1 MLYGFDV
8 ISDLNLTRDD
18 EFNWEGKPTS
28 LFCIVAGN
36 VSNDMTVLHKTFKHL
51 SGLYHGVF
59 FIDGSLENQGI
70 IDKDARSNEIA
81 RICSHFR
88 NVIYL
93 HNNVVVVDGI
103 ALIGLNGW
111 GNKNTE
117 FNILDDF
124 HIKCYKYDDIAY
136 LEKTLEKIQLHIDVK
151 KIVIVSNCVP
161 LRELY
166 FGENDINDE
175 EVYPAYVLYKDTEH
189 KVTKWIYGSYDKL
202 VDTTINN
209 INYVNNAKYDV
220 EPYFAKRIEITL

>member
-1 MLYGFDV
+1 MIYSFDV
-8 ISDLNLTRDD
+8 ISDLNLTPND

-36 VSNDMTVLHKTFKHL
+36 ITNDMTVLHKTLKHL

-59 FIDGSLENQGI
+59 FIDGALENQGVFDR
-70 IDKDARSNEIA
+70 DKHSEQIG
-81 RICSHFR
+81 RICSVFR

-103 ALIGLNGW
+103 ALLGLNGW
-111 GNKNTE
+111 GNKKMENT
-117 FNILDDF
+117 ILDDF
-124 HIKCYKYDDIAY
+124 HLKCFRYDDISY
-136 LEKTLEKIQLHIDVK
+136 LEKTLEKLQLHVDVK
-151 KIVIVSNCVP
+151 KVVIISSCVP

-166 FGENDINDE
+166 FGENDVNDE
-175 EVYPAYVLYKDTEH
+175 DIFPGYVLHKDTEH
-189 KVTKWIYGSYDKL
+189 KVTKWIYGTYDKF

-220 EPYFAKRIEITL
+220 EPYFAKRIEIIL